1 MNMHDSRNY
10 GSTTKRSSWR
20 SQEAPLR
27 LAGKPILVGQRAVI
41 EVHKLGILAALDET
55 PVTPDHPL
63 WVYVAKSRKA
73 LLKARRRLCKKGA
86 VCLAITGIWHE
97 YPAYEAYLEPYF
109 LHIVKPDGTDNV
121 SVYREKILPLDFEEG
136 HYLGWFE
143 QPCMPGQSKQEIC
156 EKFCSYMDMQDRRF
170 GLENDLPA
178 RYNGAI
184 FVDAATRPLSSV
196 TIYGAKSPISSPA

>member
-1 MNMHDSRNY
+1 MNMHDSKNF
-10 GSTTKRSSWR
+10 GSATKRSSWR

-27 LAGKPILVGQRAVI
+27 LAGKPILVGHRAVI
-41 EVHKLGILAALDET
+41 EVHKPGILVALDET
-55 PVTPDHPL
+55 PATPDHPL
-63 WVYVAKSRKA
+63 LVYVAKCRKA

-97 YPAYEAYLEPYF
+97 YPAYEPYFEPYF

-121 SVYREKILPLDFEEG
+121 SVYSEKILPLDFEEG

-143 QPCMPGQSKQEIC
+143 QPSAPGQSKQEIC
-156 EKFCSYMDMQDRRF
+156 EKFCSYIEMQDRRF
-170 GLENDLPA
+170 GLENALPA

-184 FVDAATRPLSSV
+184 FVDAAARPLASV